1 MKYYITAD
9 LEHPRDIGGDEQNEM
24 LSRVNDTL
32 WQMGFVGSVKFA
44 EPPKAPEGVFGR
56 IYTLLWGFIA
66 AGKNELA
73 IYSTYITNAL
83 GHGDAAGVRI
93 GSNTSE
99 PIVGFLLFDH
109 VRDDDVGESIAMVT
123 GTRDERF
130 RHLGK
135 HNLNGGLRFSARRH
149 IPGTKDDGQ
158 MKKVVEIHSDR
169 IDMGVEGQE
178 VHFYGKIFHNGRQI
192 L

>member
-32 WQMGFVGSVKFA
+32 WQMGFVGSVKFS

-73 IYSTYITNAL
+73 VYSTYITNAL

-93 GSNTSE
+93 GSNMC
-99 PIVGFLLFDH
+99 
-109 VRDDDVGESIAMVT
+109 AMT
-123 GTRDERF
+123 TWASR
-130 RHLGK
+130 
-135 HNLNGGLRFSARRH
+135 S
-149 IPGTKDDGQ
+149 Q
-158 MKKVVEIHSDR
+158 W
-169 IDMGVEGQE
+169 
-178 VHFYGKIFHNGRQI
+178 
-192 L
+192 